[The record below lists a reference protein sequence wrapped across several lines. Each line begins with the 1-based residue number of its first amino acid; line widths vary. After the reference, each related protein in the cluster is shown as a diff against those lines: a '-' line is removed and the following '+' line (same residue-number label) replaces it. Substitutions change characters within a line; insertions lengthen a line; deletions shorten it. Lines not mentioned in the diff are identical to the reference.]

1 MTIKLKTI
9 LIISALITFCLFAA
23 YSYKF
28 IPSKSASNLQVD
40 TIPKAHQDT
49 IVKRDSTKGKWI
61 LYIGDSHTTYAYGW
75 QDQLTKLT
83 QMKSEVIAK
92 GGMRTDWM
100 WRNSKN
106 VIDSKFSYCMI
117 WGGANDAASYYNLD
131 SSIRNI
137 QRIVDLCNKKGV
149 KAIVLTGFNPS
160 VVKITEGN
168 RDQWGFYPARYVKL
182 QNMIKSQITGATIV
196 QNWFVTREDGD
207 CGDFICHMSSSGHRK
222 MAKGIYESV
231 FK

>member
-1 MTIKLKTI
+1 MTNKLKTI
-9 LIISALITFCLFAA
+9 LTISALISFCLFAV

-28 IPSKSASNLQVD
+28 IPSGSTSIKSID
-40 TIPKAHQDT
+40 TTSKVHKDT
-49 IVKRDSTKGKWI
+49 LVRRDSTKGKWI

-83 QMKSEVIAK
+83 QMKSEVVAK

-100 WRNSKN
+100 WRNSKG
-106 VIDSKFSYCMI
+106 VIDSKFSYCVI

-137 QRIVDLCNKKGV
+137 QRMVDLCNEKGV

-160 VVKITEGN
+160 MVKITEGN
-168 RDQWGFYPARYVKL
+168 RNQWGFYPPRYVKL
-182 QNMIKSQITGATIV
+182 QSMIKSQIKGATIV
-196 QNWFVTREDGD
+196 QNWFVDRGDGD
-207 CGDFICHMSSSGHRK
+207 CGDFICHMSSSGRRK
-222 MAKGIYESV
+222 MAKGIYQAV